1 MEFLGEIM
9 LTYKRITPG
18 AAARLL
24 TLLLLA
30 ALLYGCAPE
39 TETVADENARPAYQP
54 PKTWVAPDLTKMA
67 LDIYEETYIVRPK
80 LDENFQVVP
89 GQYELFER
97 EDIASDAEAARVYVQ
112 GAAMQEYQLAC
123 VRRGSVFSNRSAGR
137 VVALTFDDGLFK
149 AKTPKILEILQEHDA
164 RATFFAL
171 GRYVENNPDLAQ
183 QVLAAGCELGSHSWF
198 HAKQTALSAE
208 ERAADFARVAKAF
221 GDAVGSAPY
230 LFRAPY
236 GAVND
241 EVKQDIAGQNMIS
254 VLWSLDTEDWRAKS
268 ADAVYDSVMNVV
280 KPGDIILMHE
290 NGEYTLEALP
300 RILEAL
306 AEQNYEVVTVSELVY
321 AGSDVQ
327 AEASAARTE

>member
-1 MEFLGEIM
+1 M
-9 LTYKRITPG
+9 LINQKITPG

-30 ALLYGCAPE
+30 VLFAGCSLNTAAE
-39 TETVADENARPAYQP
+39 MDGNASSSYRPS
-54 PKTWVAPDLTKMA
+54 KTWTAPDLTKMA

-97 EDIASDAEAARVYVQ
+97 QNITSNAEAARVYVQ
-112 GAAMQEYQLAC
+112 GAALQEYTLSC

-137 VVALTFDDGLFK
+137 MVALTFDDGLFK

-171 GRYVENNPDLAQ
+171 GRYVENNPELAQ

-198 HAKQTALSAE
+198 HAKQTTLSAE
-208 ERAADFARVAKAF
+208 DRAADFARVAKAF
-221 GDAVGSAPY
+221 IDAVGSAPY

-236 GAVND
+236 GALND
-241 EVKQDIAGQNMIS
+241 DVKQDITGQNMIS

-268 ADAVYDSVMNVV
+268 ADAVYNSVMNVV

-321 AGSDVQ
+321 AGSDVK
-327 AEASAARTE
+327 AAADPSKTE

>member
-9 LTYKRITPG
+9 FKDQKITPA

-24 TLLLLA
+24 ALLLLA
-30 ALLYGCAPE
+30 ALLAGCALE
-39 TETVADENARPAYQP
+39 TAAEVDEKARPAYRP
-54 PKTWVAPDLTKMA
+54 PKTWTAPDLTQMA
-67 LDIYEETYIVRPK
+67 LNIYEETYIVRPK

-97 EDIASDAEAARVYVQ
+97 EDIASNAEAARVYVQ
-112 GAAMQEYQLAC
+112 GAALNEYQLSC

-149 AKTPKILEILQEHDA
+149 AKTPKILEILQEYDA

-198 HAKQTALSAE
+198 HSKQTALSAE

-221 GDAVGSAPY
+221 RDAVGSSPY

-241 EVKQDIAGQNMIS
+241 DVKQDIAGQNMIS

-268 ADAVYDSVMNVV
+268 ADAVYNSVMRDLS
-280 KPGDIILMHE
+280 PGDIILMHE

-300 RILEAL
+300 RILAAL

-321 AGSDVQ
+321 AGSDVK
-327 AEASAARTE
+327 AAADAAKTE

>member
-1 MEFLGEIM
+1 MF
-9 LTYKRITPG
+9 TDKRITPV

-24 TLLLLA
+24 TLLLLC
-30 ALLYGCAPE
+30 ALLSGCALE
-39 TETVADENARPAYQP
+39 TAAEVDENARPAYQP

-67 LDIYEETYIVRPK
+67 LDIYEEIYIVRPK

-97 EDIASDAEAARVYVQ
+97 EDIASDAEAARAYVQ
-112 GAAMQEYQLAC
+112 GAALQEYTLGC

-137 VVALTFDDGLFK
+137 LVALTFDDGLFK

-208 ERAADFARVAKAF
+208 DRAADFARVAKAF
-221 GDAVGSAPY
+221 RDAVGTAPY
-230 LFRAPY
+230 LYRAPY

-241 EVKQDIAGQNMIS
+241 EVKQDISGQNMIS

-268 ADAVYDSVMNVV
+268 ADAVYNSVMRDVS
-280 KPGDIILMHE
+280 PGDIILMHE

-321 AGSDVQ
+321 AGSDVK
-327 AEASAARTE
+327 AAADAARTE